1 MEEEKLEHSALTEGA
16 TGEEL
21 EQESATF
28 LVAQQRSQA
37 IWEDLPK
44 HPDRYRVMTGD
55 RPTGPLHVGHLFGTL
70 ANRVKIQN
78 LGATVFILIAD
89 YQVLTDRDTAE
100 AVGINAREAILDY
113 LAAGLD
119 PENGRTFIFS
129 HSHIPE
135 LNQLLLP
142 FMSLVTTAELDRNPT
157 VKDEIRAAGLR
168 QVNTLMYTYPM
179 HQAADIL
186 FCKGNVVPVGRDQ
199 LPHLELTRKI
209 ARRFNDRFSP
219 RKPVFPVP
227 DALLSDLP
235 MVLGTDG
242 QKMSK
247 SRNNAILLKMTGQ
260 ETAKL
265 IKGAKTDTDR
275 HITFDPQNRPEV
287 SNLLRLISICSGEAP
302 EAVAERIGDGGG
314 GKLKAEL
321 TEALNAYLAPLR
333 ERRAHYAREP
343 AYLKDILRRGIER
356 ARQEG
361 IATLREVRKAMHMD
375 HGLD

>member
-1 MEEEKLEHSALTEGA
+1 MEEREDKFELDSED
-16 TGEEL
+16 L

-28 LVAQQRSQA
+28 VEASRRSQA

-44 HPDRYRVMTGD
+44 HPAKYRVMTGD
-55 RPTGPLHVGHLFGTL
+55 RPTGPLHIGHLFGTL
-70 ANRVKIQN
+70 ANRVRIQD

-100 AVGINAREAILDY
+100 AVGANAHEVILDY
-113 LAAGLD
+113 LASGLD
-119 PENGRTFIFS
+119 PENGRTFFFS

-157 VKDEIRAAGLR
+157 VKEEIRAAGLKR
-168 QVNTLMYTYPM
+168 VNALMYTYPM

-219 RKPVFPVP
+219 KKPVFPVP
-227 DALLSDLP
+227 DALLSDIP

-247 SRNNAILLKMTGQ
+247 SRNNAILLKMTAQ
-260 ETAKL
+260 ETAKV

-275 HITFDPQNRPEV
+275 HIRFDPAARPEV
-287 SNLLRLISICSGEAP
+287 ANLLRLISICSGEAP
-302 EAVAERIGDGGG
+302 EAIAERIGDGGG
-314 GKLKAEL
+314 GRLKQEL
-321 TEALNAYLAPLR
+321 TDAMNAYLAPIR
-333 ERRAHYAREP
+333 ERRAHYAKDPVYVRE
-343 AYLKDILRRGIER
+343 ILRRGVAR
-356 ARQEG
+356 AREEG
-361 IATLREVRKAMHMD
+361 IATLREVRKAMNMD